1 MSLLFDIVPETVR
14 KKPPD
19 VHHNSSVIL
28 SAQIYPDFKDL
39 HVIENHL
46 PDKKNRQAYLAKI
59 EKHVENTVVTLIA

>member
-1 MSLLFDIVPETVR
+1 MSLLFDIVPETVP

-28 SAQIYPDFKDL
+28 SARIYPDFTDL

-46 PDKKNRQAYLAKI
+46 PDKKTDKHTLRKLKNMWKI
-59 EKHVENTVVTLIA
+59 QL